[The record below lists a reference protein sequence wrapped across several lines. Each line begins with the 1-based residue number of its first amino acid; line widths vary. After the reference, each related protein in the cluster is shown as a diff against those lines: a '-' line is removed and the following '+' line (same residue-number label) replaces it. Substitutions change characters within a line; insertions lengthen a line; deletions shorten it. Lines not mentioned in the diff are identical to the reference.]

1 MDTLRQI
8 IRQLILEAY
17 EMTPEDIEGLKHHAI
32 EKGGMMAASAES
44 GKFGEAGKR
53 MIRNMRR
60 AKSRQY
66 PEEQEFDRNELKK
79 LHASK
84 GYKSVINAF
93 KSGKIT
99 AIYDCGYAGT
109 YTNKRGHKGG
119 DMGDWYEKYG
129 SNSKDSISTKAFV
142 GSIHDI
148 PNSLSRRIQY
158 GFILEG
164 FPVFATTKDAY
175 SQTHS
180 AAPKGLEDFHDDSG
194 FVKRGD
200 LTDVITSMAD
210 WKKGIIAEEAV
221 LDNWKITGIVINN
234 VVRDQ
239 VYNYEDLGLPVY
251 IIGATGVM
259 EEL

>member
-1 MDTLRQI
+1 MNTLRQI

-17 EMTPEDIEGLKHHAI
+17 EMTPEDLEGLKHHQI

-44 GKFGEAGKR
+44 GKFGETGKR

-66 PEEQEFDRNELKK
+66 TEEQDFDRKELKK

-84 GYKSVINAF
+84 GYKSVIDAF
-93 KSGKIT
+93 QSGKIT
-99 AIYDCGYAGT
+99 AIYDCGYSGT
-109 YTNKRGHKGG
+109 YTQKRGHKGG
-119 DMGDWYEKYG
+119 DMADWYKKYG
-129 SNSKDSISTKAFV
+129 NNSKDSISTKAFI

-148 PNSLSRRIQY
+148 PSRLRRGVQY
-158 GFILEG
+158 GFIIEG
-164 FPVFATTKDAY
+164 FPVFVTKMDAY

-180 AAPKGLEDFHDDSG
+180 ASPEGLEDFHAESG

-200 LTDVITSMAD
+200 LTTAIKSMKD
-210 WKKGIIAEEAV
+210 WKKGEVAEEAV
-221 LDNWKITGIVINN
+221 LDNWEVTGIVINN

-239 VYNYEDLGLPVY
+239 VSNYEDLGLPVY
-251 IIGATGVM
+251 IIGTTGVM

>member
-1 MDTLRQI
+1 MNALRLD

-17 EMTPEDIEGLKHHAI
+17 EMTPEDVEGLKHHGI

-44 GKFGEAGKR
+44 GKFGEAGKQ

-66 PEEQEFDRNELKK
+66 SEEQDFDRMELKK

-84 GYKSVINAF
+84 EYRSVIDAF
-93 KSGKIT
+93 TSGKIT
-99 AIYDCGYAGT
+99 AIYDCGYSGT
-109 YTNKRGHKGG
+109 YTQKRGHKGG
-119 DMGDWYEKYG
+119 DMADWFEKYG
-129 SNSKDSISTKAFV
+129 SNSKDSISTKAFI
-142 GSIHDI
+142 GSIHEI
-148 PNSLSRRIQY
+148 PKKLARRIQY

-164 FPVFATTKDAY
+164 FPVFATRMDAY

-180 AAPKGLEDFHDDSG
+180 AAPEGLEDFHADSG

-200 LTDVITSMAD
+200 LTTVIRSMKEWD
-210 WKKGIIAEEAV
+210 KETIAEEAV

-239 VYNYEDLGLPVY
+239 VYNYEDLGFPVY
-251 IIGATGVM
+251 IIGTTGVM

>member
-1 MDTLRQI
+1 MDALRKVIRKLI
-8 IRQLILEAY
+8 IEAY
-17 EMTPEDIEGLKHHAI
+17 EMTPEDIEGLKHHGI

-44 GKFGEAGKR
+44 GKFGEKGKQ

-66 PEEQEFDRNELKK
+66 PAEQEFDRKELKK
-79 LHASK
+79 LHSSK
-84 GYKSVINAF
+84 GYKSVIEAF

-99 AIYDCGYAGT
+99 AIYDCGYSGT
-109 YTNKRGHKGG
+109 YTEKRGHKGG
-119 DMGDWYEKYG
+119 DMADWYEKYG
-129 SNSKDSISTKAFV
+129 SNSKDSISTKAFI
-142 GSIHDI
+142 GTIDDI
-148 PNSLSRRIQY
+148 PRELARRVQY

-164 FPVFATTKDAY
+164 FPVFATKMDAY

-180 AAPKGLEDFHDDSG
+180 AAPEGLEDFHDDSG

-200 LTDVITSMAD
+200 LTTVIKSMD
-210 WKKGIIAEEAV
+210 EWKKGTIAEEAV

-239 VYNYEDLGLPVY
+239 VYNYEDLGFPVY
-251 IIGATGVM
+251 IIGTTGVM